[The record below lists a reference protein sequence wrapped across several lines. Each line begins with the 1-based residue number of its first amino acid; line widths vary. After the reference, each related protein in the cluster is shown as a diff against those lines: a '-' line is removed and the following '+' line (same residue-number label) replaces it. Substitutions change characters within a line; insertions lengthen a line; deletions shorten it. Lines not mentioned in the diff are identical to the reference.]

1 MKINIYYGGRG
12 IVGDPTNTVIT
23 RMQAVLEDINVK
35 VTRYNLYEE
44 KRNISSLATTVSEC
58 DGIILASTV
67 EWHGTGGLMAEF
79 LDAVWLYGNKERI
92 AQIYMCPVV
101 MSTTYGEREGKL
113 DLTQAWEILGGK
125 PCSGICGYVQ
135 DTVSFELNEDFASLI
150 EKKAENIYR
159 TISQKTVSLPASNQ
173 AVRQMVSA
181 APQIELTPQESEQ
194 LSIYASDDKYVQTQ
208 KEDIKEL
215 TSHFKTLMGNQGI
228 SVEDLLI
235 RDFKEHFS
243 PDPSFSASY
252 SINVKEIEKP
262 LAVII
267 KGEELDVHYGNT
279 EKPTVICRINQDK
292 LMNITAGA
300 ETFQRAF
307 MTGDM
312 QVKGEFKTLRMLDS
326 LFHFG
331 KDR

>member
-23 RMQAVLEDINVK
+23 RMQSVLEDINVK

-44 KRNISSLATTVSEC
+44 RRNISSLANTIGDC

-92 AQIYMCPVV
+92 SQIYMCPVV

-135 DTVSFELNEDFASLI
+135 DAISFELNKDYMTLI

-173 AVRQMVSA
+173 AVRQMVSV

-194 LSIYASDDKYVQTQ
+194 LSVYASDDKYVQTQ

-215 TSHFKTLMGNQGI
+215 TTHFKTLMGNQGM
-228 SVEDLLI
+228 SVEDMII
-235 RDFKEHFS
+235 RDFKDHYD

-252 SINVKEIEKP
+252 SINVKEMDKP
-262 LAVII
+262 LAVVI
-267 KGEELDVHYGNT
+267 KNGELDVHYGSL
-279 EKPTVICRINQDK
+279 EKPTIVCRIDQEK
-292 LMNITAGA
+292 LVNITAGA

-331 KDR
+331 SK

>member
-1 MKINIYYGGRG
+1 MRINIYYGGRG

-44 KRNISSLATTVSEC
+44 KRNISSLANTVGDC

-92 AQIYMCPVV
+92 SQIYMCPVV

-135 DTVSFELNEDFASLI
+135 DAISFELNKDYMTLI

-173 AVRQMVSA
+173 AVRQMVSV

-194 LSIYASDDKYVQTQ
+194 LSVYASDDKYVQTQ

-215 TSHFKTLMGNQGI
+215 TSHFKTLMGNQGM
-228 SVEDLLI
+228 SVEDMLI
-235 RDFKEHFS
+235 KDFKDHFD
-243 PDPSFSASY
+243 PDPSFSAAY
-252 SINVKEIEKP
+252 SIIVKELDKP
-262 LAVII
+262 MAVII
-267 KGEELDVHYGNT
+267 KNGELDVHYGNI
-279 EKPTVICRINQDK
+279 EKPTVVCRIDQEK
-292 LMNITAGA
+292 LVNITAGA

-307 MTGDM
+307 MTGDRH
-312 QVKGEFKTLRMLDS
+312 VNGDVKTLRMLDS
-326 LFHFG
+326 LFRFSS
-331 KDR
+331 K

>member
-1 MKINIYYGGRG
+1 MRVNIYYGGRG

-35 VTRYNLYEE
+35 VTRHNLYEE
-44 KRNISSLATTVSEC
+44 KRNISSLANTVNEC

-67 EWHGTGGLMAEF
+67 EWHGTGGFMAEF
-79 LDAVWLYGNKERI
+79 LDALWLYGNKERI

-113 DLTQAWEILGGK
+113 DLAQAWEILGGK

-135 DTVSFELNEDFASLI
+135 DTVSFELNADYATLV
-150 EKKAENIYR
+150 EKKAENLYR
-159 TISQKTVSLPASNQ
+159 TISQKTVALPASNQ
-173 AVRQMVSA
+173 AVRQMVSVG
-181 APQIELTPQESEQ
+181 PQIELSPQDAEQ
-194 LSIYASDDKYVQTQ
+194 LSKYASDDKFVQTQ

-215 TSHFKTLMGNQGI
+215 ASHFKTLMSNQGV
-228 SVEDLLI
+228 SVEDMLI
-235 RDFKEHFS
+235 KDFKTHFT
-243 PDPSFSASY
+243 PDPAFSASY
-252 SINVKEIEKP
+252 SFVIKEMEKP
-262 LAVII
+262 LAIII
-267 KGEELDVHYGNT
+267 KGKELDIHYGSVDN
-279 EKPTVICRINQDK
+279 PTIICRVDKDK

-312 QVKGEFKTLRMLDS
+312 QVKGEFKELRKLDS
-326 LFHFG
+326 LFKFTAS
-331 KDR
+331 

>member
-23 RMQAVLEDINVK
+23 RMQSVLEDINVK
-35 VTRYNLYEE
+35 VKRYNLYEE
-44 KRNISSLATTVSEC
+44 KRNISSLANTVGDC

-67 EWHGTGGLMAEF
+67 EWHGTGGFMAEF

-113 DLTQAWEILGGK
+113 DLAQAWEILGGK

-135 DTVSFELNEDFASLI
+135 DTVSFELNEAYASLI
-150 EKKAENIYR
+150 EKKAENMYR
-159 TISQKTVSLPASNQ
+159 TISQKTVALPASNQ
-173 AVRQMVSA
+173 AVRQMVA
-181 APQIELTPQESEQ
+181 VGPQIELTQQEAEQ
-194 LSIYASDDKYVQTQ
+194 LSKYASDDKYVQTQ

-215 TSHFKTLMGNQGI
+215 ASHFKTLMGNQGI
-228 SVEDLLI
+228 SVEDMLLK
-235 RDFKEHFS
+235 DFKDHFD

-252 SINVKEIEKP
+252 SLIVSGIEKP
-262 LAVII
+262 LAMVI
-267 KGEELDVHYGNT
+267 KGADLEVRYGSV
-279 EKPTVICRINQDK
+279 EKPSVICRIDKDK
-292 LMNITAGA
+292 LINITAGA

-312 QVKGEFKTLRMLDS
+312 QVKGEFKTLRKLDT
-326 LFHFG
+326 LFKFR
-331 KDR
+331 K

>member
-23 RMQAVLEDINVK
+23 RMRAVLEDINVK

-44 KRNISSLATTVSEC
+44 KRNISSLANTVSDC

-67 EWHGTGGLMAEF
+67 EWHGTGGFMAEF
-79 LDAVWLYGNKERI
+79 LDALWLYGNKERI
-92 AQIYMCPVV
+92 AEIYMCPVV

-113 DLTQAWEILGGK
+113 ELAQAWEILGGK

-135 DTVSFELNEDFASLI
+135 DMVSFELNDAYATLV
-150 EKKAENIYR
+150 EKKAENMYR
-159 TISQKTVSLPASNQ
+159 TISQKIVSLPASNQ

-181 APQIELTPQESEQ
+181 APQIELTAQEAEQ
-194 LSIYASDDKYVQTQ
+194 LSKYASDDNYVQTQ
-208 KEDIKEL
+208 KEDIREL
-215 TSHFKTLMGNQGI
+215 ASHFKTLMGNQGM
-228 SVEDLLI
+228 SVEDMLI
-235 RDFKEHFS
+235 RDFKEHFA

-252 SINVKEIEKP
+252 SMMIKDIEKP
-262 LAVII
+262 LAIII
-267 KGEELDVHYGNT
+267 KGTELDVHYGSI
-279 EKPTVICRINQDK
+279 EKPSVICRIDKDK
-292 LMNITAGA
+292 LINITAGA

-312 QVKGEFKTLRMLDS
+312 QVKGEFKELRRLDS
-326 LFHFG
+326 LFKFR
-331 KDR
+331 K

>member
-23 RMQAVLEDINVK
+23 RMRAVLEDINVK

-44 KRNISSLATTVSEC
+44 RRNISSLANTVSDC

-67 EWHGTGGLMAEF
+67 EWHGTGGFMAEF
-79 LDAVWLYGNKERI
+79 LDALWLYGNKERI

-113 DLTQAWEILGGK
+113 ELAQAWEILGGK

-135 DTVSFELNEDFASLI
+135 DTVSFELNDAYATLV
-150 EKKAENIYR
+150 EKKAENMYR
-159 TISQKTVSLPASNQ
+159 TISQKIVSLPASNQ

-181 APQIELTPQESEQ
+181 APQIELTAQEAEQ
-194 LSIYASDDKYVQTQ
+194 LSKYASDDNYVQTQ

-215 TSHFKTLMGNQGI
+215 ASHFKTLMGNQGV
-228 SVEDLLI
+228 SVEDMLI
-235 RDFKEHFS
+235 KDFQDNFS

-252 SINVKEIEKP
+252 SMLIKDIEKP
-262 LAVII
+262 LAII
-267 KGEELDVHYGNT
+267 VKGPELDVHYGSID
-279 EKPTVICRINQDK
+279 KPTVICRMDKDK
-292 LMNITAGA
+292 LINITAGA

-312 QVKGEFKTLRMLDS
+312 QVKGEFKELRKLDS
-326 LFHFG
+326 LFKF
-331 KDR
+331 KK